1 MTKKSLFNR
10 KEFRL
15 NIKENINKQSK
26 KHTWVPNK
34 TNPQFDKP
42 MKTDNAEKFA
52 VSFRKGEVQHSFH
65 PLIHFN
71 INKRKSYIDEKDGK
85 RKYKNKQRPIYY
97 SSHKDNYIYA
107 YTAHELS
114 DNYEKLL
121 LDNNLSNSILA
132 YRKQDIKK
140 NNIDYAK
147 DAFDNI
153 DKMKN
158 CLVIALDIES
168 FFDNLDHKQL
178 KKAWIKVYGDTLP
191 KSHYKVFKAITKYSY
206 VHKEE
211 VLNALG
217 LNKSKKLPFP
227 LCDNDEFAKKIRTN
241 KKETSLIKNNPNN
254 YGIPQGTAI
263 SAFLSNIYMLE
274 FDIKIKKYIE
284 SLNGTYRRYSDDI
297 LFIVPI
303 SSGTDTSHVLSEI
316 LNHTENTLNSTDNKL
331 SISDKKTVVS
341 LFKNGIL
348 DNKVSFKI
356 DNKEFKSDI
365 IQYLGFTYNG
375 SKILLRDSTLARYW
389 QRTKKEIRRSIARAY
404 VREVKNGFT
413 YPCKPK
419 REFVYE
425 QFTKLGHKY
434 NFINGYIHQAIV
446 KMGDK
451 QGIEKQ
457 LRNHLDKVKKEFNKN
472 ITPSKAKRIRNRKRY
487 IEREEE
493 KQKLKKEVS

>member
-1 MTKKSLFNR
+1 MTKKNLFNR

-15 NIKENINKQSK
+15 NIQENINKRSS
-26 KHTWVPNK
+26 KHTWIPNK
-34 TNPQFDKP
+34 TNPHFDNP
-42 MKTDNAEKFA
+42 MKDDNAVKFA
-52 VSFRKGEVQHSFH
+52 IDFHKGAIQHSFH

-71 INKRKSYIDEKDGK
+71 INKRKSYIDKKDNK
-85 RKYKNKQRPIYY
+85 RKYENKPRPIYY

-107 YTAHELS
+107 YTAHKLS

-121 LDNNLSNSILA
+121 LENNLSDSILA

-147 DAFDNI
+147 DAFNDIDN
-153 DKMKN
+153 MKN
-158 CLVIALDIES
+158 CLVIALDIKS
-168 FFDNLDHKQL
+168 FFDNLDHRQL
-178 KKAWIKVYGDTLP
+178 KKSWIKVYGNTLP

-206 VHKEE
+206 VNKEE

-254 YGIPQGTAI
+254 YGIPQGTAM

-274 FDIKIKKYIE
+274 FDIQVKKYIE
-284 SLNGTYRRYSDDI
+284 SLNGIYRRYSDDI

-303 SSGTDTSHVLSEI
+303 NS
-316 LNHTENTLNSTDNKL
+316 STDNSYILSSILGNTNNILNSIDKKL
-331 SISDKKTVVS
+331 YISEKKTVIS

-348 DNKVSFKI
+348 DNKALFKVN
-356 DNKEFKSDI
+356 DKEIKSDI

-404 VREVKNGFT
+404 VREIKNGFN

-425 QFTKLGHKY
+425 QFTELGHKY
-434 NFINGYIHQAIV
+434 NFINGYIKQAIR
-446 KMGDK
+446 KMDKK
-451 QGIEKQ
+451 QGIEHQ
-457 LRNHLDKVKKEFNKN
+457 LENHLGKIKKEFNKN
-472 ITPSKAKRIRNRKRY
+472 LSPAKARRIRNRKRY
-487 IEREEE
+487 IQLE
-493 KQKLKKEVS
+493 KEKI